1 MKRER
6 TSTEQSPKPKK
17 DSRRLLLRA
26 TLLFVGIGTA
36 LGVVGYLLRP
46 HISHHQLEQWVRHAG
61 AWGPL
66 ALLGVQAGQIVA
78 APIPG
83 VFVPL
88 VAGMLYGP
96 LWGSVLTGIGTVI
109 GSAAAFWIGRGAGR
123 RVAERWIG
131 AEALD
136 QAQMAI
142 RGKRWLALIP
152 LFLFP
157 FSPAD
162 ALCFVSGIAGI
173 GWGPFLAAVALG
185 RIPKDVV
192 IAVGAAMG
200 WSFLGRHG

>member
-1 MKRER
+1 MPER
-6 TSTEQSPKPKK
+6 SATKHP
-17 DSRRLLLRA
+17 LLRA
-26 TLLFVGIGTA
+26 TILFVGIGA
-36 LGVVGYLLRP
+36 VIGVIGWLLRP
-46 HISHHQLEQWVRHAG
+46 HVSHEALKEWVRNAG

-88 VAGMLYGP
+88 IAGVLYGP
-96 LWGSVLTGIGTVI
+96 LWGSVLTAIGTVI
-109 GSAAAFWIGRGAGR
+109 GSTAAFAIGRGAGR
-123 RVAERWIG
+123 KVAERWIG
-131 AEALD
+131 EAALD
-136 QAQMAI
+136 QAQNAI

-162 ALCFVSGIAGI
+162 ALCFMSGIAGV
-173 GWGPFLAAVALG
+173 GWPQFLMAVLFG

-192 IAVGAAMG
+192 LAVSSAMG
-200 WSFLGRHG
+200 WNFLGMHH